1 MSGTRVRG
9 FRPHDGWMRRTR
21 LPWLAAALLIA
32 GAPPAAAQAKA
43 LARGAGTYRNVDYG
57 YRVRL
62 PTGAAYERSPAPSP
76 NHGFQV
82 PVAAGDTLWVDA
94 SYTDSLTLAG
104 AVRGAAALAEGCT
117 VAGQR
122 PTRLGALPA
131 RELVYRCPPVR
142 RSGRARE
149 RREVLALRGGI
160 LYTVGIRGADGVSRS
175 GANLFAAARAGF
187 ATTPR

>member
-1 MSGTRVRG
+1 
-9 FRPHDGWMRRTR
+9 MRHARMAG
-21 LPWLAAALLIA
+21 LAAALLVA

-43 LARGAGTYRNVDYG
+43 LVRGTGPYRNVDYG

-62 PTGAAYERSPAPSP
+62 PAGTTYERPPAPFP

-82 PVAAGDTLWVDA
+82 PLAAGDTLWVDA

-104 AVRGAAALAEGCT
+104 AVRGEAAPAGCE
-117 VAGQR
+117 VAGR

-131 RELVYRCPPVR
+131 RELVYRCPP
-142 RSGRARE
+142 GRPGGGARE

-160 LYTVGIRGADGVSRS
+160 LYTVGIRRAGAVSRAGAD
-175 GANLFAAARAGF
+175 LYAAVRTGF

>member
-1 MSGTRVRG
+1 MSGGG
-9 FRPHDGWMRRTR
+9 FRLQGGWMGRAWM
-21 LPWLAAALLIA
+21 PWLAAALLIA
-32 GAPPAAAQAKA
+32 GASPATAQAKA
-43 LARGAGTYRNVDYG
+43 PARGAGTYRNVDYG

-62 PTGAAYERSPAPSP
+62 PAGTRYEMSPAPSP

-82 PVAAGDTLWVDA
+82 PLAAGDTLWVDA

-104 AVRGAAALAEGCT
+104 AVRGAAAGAGCA
-117 VAGQR
+117 VAGER
-122 PTRLGALPA
+122 PARLGALPA

-142 RSGRARE
+142 RGERARE

-160 LYTVGIRGADGVSRS
+160 LYTVGIRGADGVSRP
-175 GANLFAAARAGF
+175 GADLFAAAQAGF